1 MVDALN
7 YIYLIFDKFVQC
19 VFVDLELYSGVTLGW
34 IAVSVLLFSL
44 MIRSILNL
52 PKSMNNFSSIRRK
65 DNGR

>member
-7 YIYLIFDKFVQC
+7 YIYLIFDKFVKC